1 MDLNKYLTEVF
12 DEKVMVKKFS
22 DILKIPMFLTNE
34 YEFFESILQDNLY
47 ILLRIQSKRIL
58 IDKLQKHILK
68 LRELGIER
76 PVFVLEDMRASQ
88 RKLFVANR
96 LAFIVPGKQIYLPFI
111 CLDFNEKI
119 TLKPTKTEKFT
130 TVTQCVYLYILNQ
143 AEKDVNTRQ
152 ITESLG
158 IAQISANRAIRQLVS
173 LGAIVESG
181 STTRKRYNIISK
193 MDLWKKGKDYLINPV
208 QKKIYLSE
216 KPKGIDLYLSNQSA
230 LAELSMIGAP
240 HTESY
245 AIYKIDLE
253 KIKKETIIPD
263 YEVDSKL
270 YLVIE
275 VWRYQPGLFTDKN
288 IVDIF
293 SLYAE
298 FRGQDDPRIEIEFEQ
313 LLEEALCEV

>member
-1 MDLNKYLTEVF
+1 MDLDKYLTEVF
-12 DEKVMVKKFS
+12 GEKVMVKKFS

-34 YEFFESILQDNLY
+34 YEFFESKLQDNLY
-47 ILLRIQSKRIL
+47 ILLRVQSKRIL
-58 IDKLQKHILK
+58 IDKIKKHILK

-76 PVFVLEDMRASQ
+76 PVLVLEEMRASQ

-119 TLKPTKTEKFT
+119 SLKPTKIEKFT
-130 TVTQCVYLYILNQ
+130 AATQCVYLHILNQ
-143 AEKDVNTRQ
+143 TEKDVNTRQ
-152 ITESLG
+152 ITEDLG

-173 LGAIVESG
+173 LGAIEESG
-181 STTRKRYNIISK
+181 PTTRKRYNRISK
-193 MDLWKKGKDYLINPV
+193 KDFWKKGKDYLIDPV

-230 LAELSMIGAP
+230 LAELSMIGDP

-245 AIYKIDLE
+245 AISKNDLE
-253 KIKKETIIPD
+253 KIKKEMLIAD
-263 YEVDSKL
+263 YEADSIS

-298 FRGQDDPRIEIEFEQ
+298 LKDQDDPRIEIEFEQ